1 MISLNL
7 WSPQKSSLEIVFP
20 NESQPADICERIRE
34 REGERECK
42 GRRVPQM
49 GCGEVANSGLSPHAN
64 NSICMHDK
72 QLKEGKGRE
81 RGERCKRGS

>member
-1 MISLNL
+1 M
-7 WSPQKSSLEIVFP
+7 K
-20 NESQPADICERIRE
+20 ESGRE
-34 REGERECK
+34 RESKE
-42 GRRVPQM
+42 RRVPQM